1 MKKIILTV
9 AAVFA
14 FGFVNA
20 QDVKFGVKGGVNLA
34 NFGGDAEGTDAKIGF
49 NVGGFA
55 EIKVSDKFAI
65 QPELLYSVQGAKS
78 SESGSG
84 YSYEYKENLS
94 YINIP
99 VMAKYYVADKFSLEA
114 GPQVGFLISAKSK
127 YDVTSGGVNA
137 TGTEDSKDD
146 YNTLDLGAN
155 FGAGYDF
162 TENVSVGVRYNLG
175 LSNIAKDSG
184 DFKATNNVI
193 SLSVGYKF

>member
-20 QDVKFGVKGGVNLA
+20 QDVKFGVKGGLNLA
-34 NFGGDAEGTDAKIGF
+34 TVGGDVEGVDAKIGF

-65 QPELLYSVQGAKS
+65 QPELLYSVQGDKY
-78 SESGSG
+78 SESFGG
-84 YSYEYKENLS
+84 TTYTVKENLS
-94 YINIP
+94 YINLP
-99 VMAKYYVADKFSLEA
+99 VMVKYYVVDKFSLEA
-114 GPQVGFLISAKSK
+114 GPQVGFLISAKAKQGSESI
-127 YDVTSGGVNA
+127 DV
-137 TGTEDSKDD
+137 KDGL
-146 YNTLDLGAN
+146 NTVDFGAN

-184 DFKATNNVI
+184 DYKATNNVI